1 MVLKWRLF
9 HPLFL
14 LLFLILCAVLVTGAV
29 EGSQSVKEAH
39 RGPMRT
45 VLAKSGT
52 AAFEGVRVHMS
63 ARVWG
68 RAVVCVRVS
77 KS

>member
-1 MVLKWRLF
+1 M
-9 HPLFL
+9 
-14 LLFLILCAVLVTGAV
+14 TGAV